1 MKRFILLALVLVLIC
16 FSFTGCGGSKKETQN
31 KPTESPAINKTTEK
45 ESAANLLGKGKE
57 VKGMSYDYSL
67 DLPDSKMMTGKVW
80 MQGQKMKTEGT
91 VEGKKIIT
99 IYDGDTNTVYTYYP
113 DQNMAMKM
121 SAPESGEK
129 APTPTDYTR
138 NADPNKIKTLETTMY
153 NGVKCK
159 VMLIEGK
166 EGKEQVKMWVREDY
180 GIPVRVEA
188 TVPDGSKTV
197 MEYKNLKVG
206 PQSPGVFE
214 LPAGVKI
221 TDVNEMMKQMPQ
233 MPGSQQ

>member
-1 MKRFILLALVLVLIC
+1 MKRFMLLALVLVLIC

-31 KPTESPAINKTTEK
+31 KSTESPAINQSTEK
-45 ESAANLLGKGKE
+45 ELAANLLGKGKE

-67 DLPDSKMMTGKVW
+67 TMPEGKMMTGKVW
-80 MQGQKMKTEGT
+80 MQDKKMKTEGT

-99 IYDGDTNTVYTYYP
+99 IIDGDTNTVYTYYP
-113 DQNMAMKM
+113 DQNMAIKL

-138 NADPNKIKTLETTMY
+138 DADPDKIKTLETTMY
-153 NGVKCK
+153 DGVKCK
-159 VMLIEGK
+159 VMLIKSG
-166 EGKEQVKMWVREDY
+166 EGKEQVKMWVCEDY

-188 TVPDGSKTV
+188 TAPDGSKTV

-206 PQSPGVFE
+206 PQPPDAFK
-214 LPAGVKI
+214 LPTGVKI
-221 TDVNEMMKQMPQ
+221 TDMNEMMKQMPQ
-233 MPGSQQ
+233 IPGGQQ